1 MNRYGNMSLKYW
13 FIEDN
18 YITNGFSKFVVSKNV
33 PTKLPKRQFNNY
45 NEWIVYLWEKID
57 G

>member
-45 NEWIVYLWEKID
+45 NELIVYLWEKID

>member
-1 MNRYGNMSLKYW
+1 MTRYGNMSLTSWYV
-13 FIEDN
+13 EDN
-18 YITNGFSKFVVSKNV
+18 YITNGFSKFVVSKNI

-45 NEWIVYLWEKID
+45 NELIVYLWEKID